1 MKTKIGIL
9 VLALSTCFFNVQAQR
24 RVVTT
29 ARATSYDISDNLDLD
44 AVASMFGDSENL
56 EDFERRL
63 NDPNNPISNLDLNQ
77 DGYIDY
83 LRVVENSSNQNS
95 LVVVQAVLDDNVFQ
109 DVATIEVERV
119 QNGNPRIQIVGDPYI
134 YGSNYI
140 IEPVFYRTPLIFSF
154 FWGPRYSPWISPYYW
169 NYYPRWY
176 SVYRPCSPFKYRRN
190 IYAHINYENKYRR
203 IDSPI
208 IHISRDN
215 YSRIRRDDFA
225 RRYPDRAFENRHNG
239 VTNRNELIQRR
250 SDRSGAGY
258 QRNSNAQR
266 PNSTIR
272 PERQNSRTE
281 SSQKRQSTNEYRRPA
296 YQEKSGSTQAQPRE
310 YNRSSNRSRTQNNN
324 QQIQQRSEN
333 RSQSYERRSAPEQRS
348 VSTQQRSTQR
358 VESSQ
363 RSSAPREKSGSVTR
377 QSRSNNT
384 AKQSQRSSQK
394 TESTKKEDK
403 KENSNGRRR

>member
-9 VLALSTCFFNVQAQR
+9 VLALCASFFNVNAQR

-44 AVASMFGDSENL
+44 AVASIFGDSENL

-63 NDPNNPISNLDLNQ
+63 NDPDNRISNLDLNE

-83 LRVVENSSNQNS
+83 LRVVENSSDRNS
-95 LVVVQAVLDDNVFQ
+95 LVVVQAVLGQDVYQ
-109 DVATIEVERV
+109 DVATIEIERV
-119 QNGNPRIQIVGDPYI
+119 NNGNPRIQIVGDAYI

-176 SVYRPCSPFKYRRN
+176 SYYRPYSPFKYRRH
-190 IYAHINYENKYRR
+190 IYGHINFENKYRR
-203 IDSPI
+203 ADSHN
-208 IHISRDN
+208 IHFSGDN
-215 YSRIRRDDFA
+215 YSRIRRNDFA
-225 RRYPDRAFENRHNG
+225 DRHPERAFENRHQG
-239 VTNRNELIQRR
+239 VNNRNELIQRR

-266 PNSTIR
+266 PNSTVR

-281 SSQKRQSTNEYRRPA
+281 SSQKRQSTNEYRRPTN
-296 YQEKSGSTQAQPRE
+296 QVKSGSTQTQPRE
-310 YNRSSNRSRTQNNN
+310 YNGNSNRSRTQNNS

-333 RSQSYERRSAPEQRS
+333 RSQSYERRNAPEQRS
-348 VSTQQRSTQR
+348 VSTPQRSTQR
-358 VESSQ
+358 VESPQ
-363 RSSAPREKSGSVTR
+363 RTSAPREKSASVKR
-377 QSRSNNT
+377 QNRSNST
-384 AKQSQRSSQK
+384 AKQSQRSTQK
-394 TESTKKEDK
+394 TESTKNEDK
-403 KENSNGRRR
+403 NENSNGRRR